1 MILITGGTGFLGAH
15 LIYHLLQ
22 KVDKVRAIKRKDSS
36 FHVLSRVFSF
46 YHTDI
51 DNLMKRIEWVE
62 GDITDVCSLD
72 PCFDA
77 VTEVYHVAG
86 KVSFL
91 PADKGELMRINV
103 TGTANVVNLALDKDV
118 KKLLH
123 VSSISA
129 IGRVASEKVIAEAT
143 AWKTSGKNSMYAVSK
158 YAAEKEVWRG
168 MAEGLNAVIV
178 NPSIILGVGEY
189 ETGSG
194 RLIKTVEKG
203 LKFYT
208 NGVNGFVDVQDVAK
222 VMILLMDSDISDER
236 FIVSAENLSYKRLFE
251 YIASG
256 LGKPAPKF
264 AAGKILSGATWRA
277 SALKSWL
284 TGNKPF
290 ISREVAQ
297 TANNKYFYTSGK
309 LISRT
314 GYNFNPVKQTIM
326 EICRHHREVS
336 TRKDFGSMIS

>member
-1 MILITGGTGFLGAH
+1 MILVTGGTGFLGAH

-91 PADKGELMRINV
+91 PADKGELMRING

-143 AWKTSGKNSMYAVSK
+143 AWKISGKNSMYAISK
-158 YAAEKEVWRG
+158 YNAEKEVWRG

-208 NGVNGFVDVQDVAK
+208 TGINGFVDVQDVAK
-222 VMILLMDSDISDER
+222 VMILLMNSDISGER
-236 FIVSAENLSYKRLFE
+236 FIVSAENLSYKTLFE
-251 YIASG
+251 YIAGG
-256 LGKPAPKF
+256 LGKPAPKLV
-264 AAGKILSGATWRA
+264 AGKMLSELTWRA
-277 SALKSWL
+277 ALLKSWL
-284 TGNKPF
+284 NGNQPF

-297 TANNKYFYTSGK
+297 TANNKYYYTSDK
-309 LISRT
+309 LKSLT
-314 GYNFNPVKQTIM
+314 GYNFTPVKEAIAS
-326 EICRHHREVS
+326 ICMHYHETKPS
-336 TRKDFGSMIS
+336 QGNGGING